1 MLNSQEIVKEEKQMK
16 EANVHGRRVLV
27 VDDEIGLQR
36 SLHFGLAQYGFQTD
50 YVEDGLS
57 ALRLIEASYHDGKP
71 YDYVVSDIRLPDIN
85 GLKLLEVIKSKYLAL
100 PVIMIS
106 GYGTDITP
114 DEVSLRKGE
123 AYVSKPFLVRDLVD
137 VLNQVSPNKIKKV
150 KADAEPAPR
159 TSASTYAM
167 ITVEPNADVLKIFRQ
182 LYTMNNVIYCDAVRD
197 GYDIALLLNA
207 DTTDELNN
215 LITNTL
221 INIKGIAKI
230 DTYPVLKPTIEE
242 SIRNFIKDYEARNSL
257 YAQEDNRVKRLDF
270 AITAYA
276 LVEVDK
282 NHLQQ
287 VYPVIYFLDG
297 VISCDATKGDY
308 DIVVMIQRPTFKE
321 IEQFVREE
329 IGTIDGVVRVKLI
342 NIINMLPL

>member
-1 MLNSQEIVKEEKQMK
+1 MK
-16 EANVHGRRVLV
+16 ETNVHGRKVLV

-57 ALRLIEASYHDGKP
+57 ALRLIEASYSNGIP

-85 GLKLLEVIKSKYLAL
+85 GLKLLEVIKSKYITL

-106 GYGTDITP
+106 GYGTEITP
-114 DEVSLRKGE
+114 DEVSMRKGE

-137 VLNQVSPNKIKKV
+137 VLNQVSPNKVKEV
-150 KADAEPAPR
+150 KADAEPEPR
-159 TSASTYAM
+159 TSASSYAM
-167 ITVEPNADVLKIFRQ
+167 INLEPNADVLKIFQQ
-182 LYTMNNVIYCDAVRD
+182 LYIMNNVIYCDAVRD

-207 DTTDELNN
+207 ESTEEINKIVKDTLPK
-215 LITNTL
+215 
-221 INIKGIAKI
+221 IKGIAQI
-230 DTYPVLKPTIEE
+230 DVYPVLKPTIED

-257 YAQEDNRVKRLDF
+257 YAPEDNRVRRLDF

-276 LVEVDK
+276 MVEVDK
-282 NHLQQ
+282 SRFHQ

-297 VISCDATKGDY
+297 VISCDATNGDY
-308 DIVVMIQRPTFKE
+308 DIIVMIQSPTFKE
-321 IEQFVREE
+321 MERFVREE
-329 IGTIDGVVRVKLI
+329 IGAVEGVIRVKLV